1 MFKNSIALKL
11 SSYFA
16 IALLVFS
23 IIIGSV
29 FMVLFKNHTIALH
42 KNELATRAT
51 SIATTLSAYMDLGN
65 SKGGYGAYMKFIGDI
80 AGADVWII
88 DKDLNL
94 ITSGRGMG
102 IKGSKYNYSDLP
114 QNADT
119 LIKEV
124 FADQTAF
131 SEEFSNVL
139 SELTLTV
146 GTPIKNS
153 DNKVIGVV
161 LLHSPVNGINEA
173 VSQGFTVLS
182 ISILVSL
189 TLAFLLSIGFSITFT
204 KPLRK
209 MKNTALQL
217 ASGDYT
223 SKNNINQHDEIGEL
237 SDTMDILANRL
248 DMASRQSK
256 NLEQM
261 RKDFVANISHEL
273 RTPITVMRGSLEALV
288 EKIVTDPIQIE
299 NYHKQM
305 LKETLFLQRLV
316 GDLLDL
322 SKLQNPDFVIDKQK
336 ISICDVIDDATRSA
350 SHIKDN
356 KGIKINVDKDNESC
370 IINGDYGRLRQMLM
384 IVLDNA
390 IKFSPENATI
400 EVLFRNKTISIRD
413 FGIGIPNEDLPY
425 VFDRFYKSRSEQN
438 KTGTGLGLA
447 IAKQIADRHNIKL
460 TAQSNEGHGAMFI
473 FQM

>member
-1 MFKNSIALKL
+1 MFKNKIALKL

-29 FMVLFKNHTIALH
+29 FMVLFKNHTIAIH

-51 SIATTLSAYMDLGN
+51 SIATTLSGYMDKGN
-65 SKGGYGAYMKFIGDI
+65 SMGGYGAYMRFIGDI
-80 AGADVWII
+80 AGTDVWIV
-88 DKDLNL
+88 DEDLNL
-94 ITSGRGMG
+94 ITGGTKKGM
-102 IKGSKYNYSDLP
+102 ISNKYNYSDLP
-114 QNADT
+114 ENADT

-131 SEEFSNVL
+131 SEDFSNIL

-153 DNKVIGVV
+153 NNKIIGVV
-161 LLHSPVNGINEA
+161 LLHSPVNGINAA

-209 MKNTALQL
+209 MKNTALKL

-223 SKNNINQHDEIGEL
+223 AKNNINQNDEIGEL

-248 DMASRQSK
+248 DMASRQSEG
-256 NLEQM
+256 LEQM
-261 RKDFVANISHEL
+261 RKDFVSNISHEL

-299 NYHKQM
+299 NYHNQM

-322 SKLQNPDFVIDKQK
+322 SKLQNPDFIIDKQE

-356 KGIKINVDKDNESC
+356 KSIKINVDKDNESY

-390 IKFSPENATI
+390 IKFSPENATV
-400 EVLFRNKTISIRD
+400 EVLFKNKTISIRD

-425 VFDRFYKSRSEQN
+425 IFDRFYKSRSEQN

-460 TAQSNEGHGAMFI
+460 TAQSDDGHGAMFI